1 MQSYVCEKE
10 QTDPGI
16 AFVIA
21 VLGVGRVI
29 ALFSLPVLSEFQL
42 QFLIWMSYCYNKSAK
57 INSFWTAI
65 LKLLIFLILLE
76 YN

>member
-10 QTDPGI
+10 QTYPG
-16 AFVIA
+16 
-21 VLGVGRVI
+21 I

-57 INSFWTAI
+57 INSFWIAI